1 MRRGR
6 AGILLLP
13 LLGACGAQ
21 GSGVRARY
29 QDFNPG
35 KAPAEYHQGEMIF
48 NTYCMS
54 CHGLYGRGEGLGP
67 ALLDT
72 LYRPDRL
79 TDDAVLAAVERGVS
93 QHNFHFGA
101 MPPVKRITPAEAQL
115 VLGYV
120 RWLQRGFGGV
130 RGGQADSLG
139 GH

>member
-1 MRRGR
+1 MMPRR

-13 LLGACGAQ
+13 WLWACGSQ
-21 GSGVRARY
+21 GSGPSARY
-29 QDFNPG
+29 RDYNPG
-35 KAPAEYHQGEMIF
+35 QAPAQYHHGEMIF

-72 LYRPDRL
+72 LYRSDHLP
-79 TDDAVLAAVERGVS
+79 DDAVLAAMERGVS

-120 RWLQRGFGGV
+120 RWLQQGFGASSGK
-130 RGGQADSLG
+130 RADSLG
-139 GH
+139 AD